1 MQIAYHFF
9 RGYFMTIGLAVL
21 VLFLLSACSVHDG
34 NGRKLNMF
42 QANPYLVQ
50 SYTSPTGVYSGPGTL
65 AYQQSLDTQR
75 AVSKINNT
83 KAF

>member
-1 MQIAYHFF
+1 MQLTYNFF
-9 RGYFMTIGLAVL
+9 RGYFMTIGLAVFL
-21 VLFLLSACSVHDG
+21 LLLLSACSITDG
-34 NGRKLNMF
+34 TGRKLNMF

-75 AVSKINNT
+75 AVTKINRT
-83 KAF
+83 TAF